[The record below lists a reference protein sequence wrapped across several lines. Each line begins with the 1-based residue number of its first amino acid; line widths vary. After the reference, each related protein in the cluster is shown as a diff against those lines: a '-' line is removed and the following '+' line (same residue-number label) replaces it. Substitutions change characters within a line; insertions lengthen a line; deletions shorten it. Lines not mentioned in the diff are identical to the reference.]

1 MSGSNLAEY
10 SIKKQKTIL
19 VYHMS
24 LLRKINSKA
33 KTEINTGF
41 GTNASDYGGRFVNK
55 SGKPNIEIRGVSFLN
70 RISWYHTMLSLPG
83 WKFLTIIFAFYII
96 INFIFA
102 GIYVLIGVEHLNG
115 LDSLSELGKFG
126 AAYFFSA
133 QTFTTVGYGHISPD
147 GVLTSAVA
155 AGEALIGLLTFGIAT
170 GLFYGRFSKPRAY
183 LMFSENAIIAPY
195 KDITALMLRVTPY
208 KNTTL
213 TDAEAK
219 LTLGMTVEENGK
231 MVNKFFPLELEFK
244 VANAL
249 TLNWTIV
256 HPINEHSPFYNFSV
270 EDYTNINGEIIVF
283 IKAFDDMFSNTVVD
297 RSSYT
302 LKEVVV
308 GAKFVPMYHRS
319 SAGSKTILEIEK
331 LNSYVEAD
339 VSFAFTAVE
348 KKSVS

>member
-1 MSGSNLAEY
+1 MA
-10 SIKKQKTIL
+10 
-19 VYHMS
+19 

-41 GTNASDYGGRFVNK
+41 GSNAGDYGGRFVNK
-55 SGKPNIEIRGVSFLN
+55 SGRPNIEIRGVSFLN
-70 RISWYHTMLSLPG
+70 RISWYHTMLGLPG
-83 WKFLTIIFAFYII
+83 WKFLTIIFSFYII

-102 GIYVLIGVEHLNG
+102 GIYYLIGVEHLNG
-115 LDSLSELGKFG
+115 IESLSDLGKFG

-147 GVLTSAVA
+147 GILTSAVA
-155 AGEALIGLLTFGIAT
+155 AGEALIGLLSFAIAT
-170 GLFYGRFSKPRAY
+170 GLFYGRFSRPRAY
-183 LMFSENAIIAPY
+183 LLFSHNAIIAPY
-195 KDITALMLRVTPY
+195 KDITALMFRVAPY

-219 LTLGMTVEENGK
+219 VTLGMTIEENGK
-231 MVNKFFPLELEFK
+231 MVNKFFPMELEFDK
-244 VANAL
+244 ANAL

-256 HPINEHSPFYNFSV
+256 HPITENSPFYHFSR
-270 EDYTNINGEIIVF
+270 EDYKNLNGEILVF

-308 GAKFVPMYHRS
+308 GAKFLPMYHRS

-331 LNSYVEAD
+331 LNSFAEAD
-339 VSFAFTAVE
+339 ISFAFAANSLPA
-348 KKSVS
+348 SV

>member
-1 MSGSNLAEY
+1 MA
-10 SIKKQKTIL
+10 
-19 VYHMS
+19 

-41 GTNASDYGGRFVNK
+41 GTNASDYGGRLLNK
-55 SGKPNIEIRGVSFLN
+55 TGRPNVEIRGVSFLN

-83 WKFLTIIFAFYII
+83 WKFITIIFSFYII
-96 INFIFA
+96 INFVFA
-102 GIYVLIGVEHLNG
+102 GIYMLIGVEHLNG
-115 LDSLSELGKFG
+115 IDHLSDLGKFG

-155 AGEALIGLLTFGIAT
+155 AGEALVGLLTFGIAT

-183 LMFSENAIIAPY
+183 LIFSENAIIAPY

-219 LTLGMTVEENGK
+219 ITLGMTVEENGK

-256 HPINEHSPFYNFSV
+256 HPITEDSPFFNFTV
-270 EDYTNINGEIIVF
+270 EDYANINGEIIVF

-302 LKEVVV
+302 FKEIVV
-308 GAKFVPMYHRS
+308 GAKFLPMYHRS
-319 SAGSKTILEIEK
+319 SAGSKTILEVEK
-331 LNSYVEAD
+331 LNSFTKAD
-339 VSFAFTAVE
+339 VSFAFAAAE
-348 KKSVS
+348 KKSAL

>member
-1 MSGSNLAEY
+1 MA
-10 SIKKQKTIL
+10 
-19 VYHMS
+19 

-41 GTNASDYGGRFVNK
+41 GTNASDYGGRLLNK
-55 SGKPNIEIRGVSFLN
+55 TGRPNVEIRGVSFLN

-83 WKFLTIIFAFYII
+83 WKFITIIISFYII
-96 INFIFA
+96 INFVFA
-102 GIYVLIGVEHLNG
+102 GIYMLIGVEHLNG
-115 LDSLSELGKFG
+115 IDHLSDLGKFG

-147 GVLTSAVA
+147 GFLTSAVA
-155 AGEALIGLLTFGIAT
+155 AGEALVGLLTFGIAT

-183 LMFSENAIIAPY
+183 LIFSENAIIAPY

-219 LTLGMTVEENGK
+219 ITLGMTVEENGK

-256 HPINEHSPFYNFSV
+256 HPITEDSPFFNFTV
-270 EDYTNINGEIIVF
+270 EDYANINGEIIVF

-302 LKEVVV
+302 FKEIVV
-308 GAKFVPMYHRS
+308 GAKFLPMYHRS
-319 SAGSKTILEIEK
+319 SAGSKTILEVEK
-331 LNSYVEAD
+331 LNSFTKAD
-339 VSFAFTAVE
+339 ISFAFAAAE
-348 KKSVS
+348 KKSAL

>member
-1 MSGSNLAEY
+1 
-10 SIKKQKTIL
+10 
-19 VYHMS
+19 MS

-41 GTNASDYGGRFVNK
+41 GSNASDYGGRLVNK
-55 SGKPNIEIRGVSFLN
+55 SGRPNIEIRGVSFLN
-70 RISWYHTMLSLPG
+70 RISWYHTLLSLPG
-83 WKFLTIIFAFYII
+83 WKFLSLIFSFYII

-115 LDSLSELGKFG
+115 INSVSDLGKFG

-155 AGEALIGLLTFGIAT
+155 AGEALVGLLSFAIAT

-183 LMFSENAIIAPY
+183 LKFSENAVIAPY
-195 KDITALMLRVTPY
+195 KDITALMLRVAPY

-219 LTLGMTVEENGK
+219 VTLGMTVEENGK
-231 MVNKFFPLELEFK
+231 MVNKFFPLDLEFK
-244 VANAL
+244 VANSL
-249 TLNWTIV
+249 TLNWTLV
-256 HPINEHSPFYNFSV
+256 HPITEDSPFFNFTL
-270 EDYTNINGEIIVF
+270 EDYANINGEIIVF

-302 LKEVVV
+302 FKEVII
-308 GAKFVPMYHRS
+308 GAKFLPMYHRS
-319 SAGSKTILEIEK
+319 AAGSKTILEIEK
-331 LNSYVEAD
+331 LNSFVKAD
-339 VSFAFTAVE
+339 VSFAFAANTTSA
-348 KKSVS
+348 SL